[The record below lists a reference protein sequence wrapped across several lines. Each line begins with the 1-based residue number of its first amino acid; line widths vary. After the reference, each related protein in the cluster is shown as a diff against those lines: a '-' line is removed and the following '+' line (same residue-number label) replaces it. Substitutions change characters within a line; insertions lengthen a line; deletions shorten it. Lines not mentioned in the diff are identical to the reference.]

1 MKMEKN
7 NRPVRKPDWLKI
19 KINSEH
25 KEVSKL
31 LRDNKL
37 VTVCEEASCPNR
49 MECFSKK
56 TATFMILGSVC
67 TRNCRYCDVESGV
80 PTEVVDDSE
89 NIVKAIDTL
98 GLKYVVVT
106 SVTRDDLA
114 DGGASQF
121 VTTIEKVKAKD
132 CQIEVLIPDF
142 QGNIDAL
149 KAVIAAKPDV
159 LNHNI
164 EATRDI
170 FPIVRP
176 KGDYQESL
184 ELLKRIKEIDPSMT
198 SKSGFMVGIGETF
211 DEVVETL
218 KDLRNSG
225 VDIVTIGQYLQPSKE
240 NIEVSE
246 YVTPKTFS
254 EYAKIG
260 LELGFKNVY
269 SGPFVRSSYN
279 AEEVYKN

>member
-1 MKMEKN
+1 M
-7 NRPVRKPDWLKI
+7 RKPEWLKI
-19 KINSEH
+19 KINSDH
-25 KEVSKL
+25 IGVSRL
-31 LRDNKL
+31 LRENNL

-56 TATFMILGSVC
+56 TATFMILGDVC
-67 TRNCRYCDVESGV
+67 TRNCRYCDIISGT
-80 PTEVVDDSE
+80 PEDVVDDSE
-89 NIVKAIDTL
+89 NIVRAIDTL

-106 SVTRDDLA
+106 SVTRDDLP

-121 VTTIEKVKAKD
+121 VKTIKKVKDKG
-132 CQIEVLIPDF
+132 CKIEVLIPDLQNNF
-142 QGNIDAL
+142 EALKTIVDAL
-149 KAVIAAKPDV
+149 PDV

-164 EATRDI
+164 EATKDI

-176 KGDYQESL
+176 KGDYFESL
-184 ELLKRIKEIDPSMT
+184 KVLKEVKKINPEMT
-198 SKSGFMVGIGETF
+198 TKSGFMVGLGETF
-211 DEVVETL
+211 AEVVETL
-218 KDLRNSG
+218 KDLRDAN

-279 AEEVYKN
+279 AEEVYNN

>member
-1 MKMEKN
+1 
-7 NRPVRKPDWLKI
+7 
-19 KINSEH
+19 
-25 KEVSKL
+25 
-31 LRDNKL
+31 
-37 VTVCEEASCPNR
+37 
-49 MECFSKK
+49 
-56 TATFMILGSVC
+56 
-67 TRNCRYCDVESGV
+67 
-80 PTEVVDDSE
+80 
-89 NIVKAIDTL
+89 
-98 GLKYVVVT
+98 
-106 SVTRDDLA
+106 
-114 DGGASQF
+114 
-121 VTTIEKVKAKD
+121 
-132 CQIEVLIPDF
+132 
-142 QGNIDAL
+142 
-149 KAVIAAKPDV
+149 

>member
-1 MKMEKN
+1 M
-7 NRPVRKPDWLKI
+7 RKPEWLKI
-19 KINSEH
+19 KINSDH
-25 KEVSKL
+25 IGVSRL
-31 LRDNKL
+31 LRENKL

-56 TATFMILGSVC
+56 TATFMILGDVC
-67 TRNCRYCDVESGV
+67 TRNCRYCDVISGT
-80 PTEVVDDSE
+80 PENIVDDSD
-89 NIVKAIDTL
+89 NIVRAIDTL

-121 VTTIEKVKAKD
+121 VKTIKKVKDKG
-132 CQIEVLIPDF
+132 CKIEVLIPDLQNNF
-142 QGNIDAL
+142 EALKTIVDAL
-149 KAVIAAKPDV
+149 PDV

-164 EATRDI
+164 EAAKDI

-176 KGDYQESL
+176 KGDYLDSL
-184 ELLKRIKEIDPSMT
+184 EVLKEVKKINPDMT
-198 SKSGFMVGIGETF
+198 TKSGFMVGFGETF

-218 KDLRNSG
+218 KDLRNAN

-246 YVTPKTFS
+246 YVTPKMFS
-254 EYAKIG
+254 KYAKIG

-279 AEEVYKN
+279 AEEVYNK

>member
-1 MKMEKN
+1 MKKQM
-7 NRPVRKPDWLKI
+7 RKPDWLKI

-25 KEVSKL
+25 KGVSKL
-31 LRDNKL
+31 LRENKL

-67 TRNCRYCDVESGV
+67 TRNCRYCDVEAGV
-80 PTEVVDDSE
+80 PGAVVDDSE

-106 SVTRDDLA
+106 SVTRDDLS

-121 VTTIEKVKAKD
+121 VKTIEKVKAKD
-132 CQIEVLIPDF
+132 CQIEVLIPDLE
-142 QGNIDAL
+142 NNYVAL
-149 KAVIAAKPDV
+149 KSIVDADPDV

-164 EATRDI
+164 EATKNL

-176 KGDYQESL
+176 KGDYEGSL
-184 ELLKRIKEIDPSMT
+184 EVLKKVKEINPNMT
-198 SKSGFMVGIGETF
+198 TKSGFMVGLGESF
-211 DEVVETL
+211 EDVLETL
-218 KDLRNSG
+218 RDLHDAG
-225 VDIVTIGQYLQPSKE
+225 VDIVTIGQYLQPAKE
-240 NIEVSE
+240 NIEVAE
-246 YVTPKTFS
+246 YVTPEVFRD
-254 EYAKIG
+254 YAKYG
-260 LELGFKNVY
+260 LDLGFKNVY

>member
-1 MKMEKN
+1 
-7 NRPVRKPDWLKI
+7 
-19 KINSEH
+19 
-25 KEVSKL
+25 
-31 LRDNKL
+31 
-37 VTVCEEASCPNR
+37 
-49 MECFSKK
+49 
-56 TATFMILGSVC
+56 MILGSVC

-184 ELLKRIKEIDPSMT
+184 ELLKRIKEIDPTMT
-198 SKSGFMVGIGETF
+198 SKYGFMVGIGETF

>member
-1 MKMEKN
+1 MTKEKQT
-7 NRPVRKPDWLKI
+7 VRKPDWLKI

-25 KEVSKL
+25 RSVSKL
-31 LRDNKL
+31 LRENEL

-56 TATFMILGSVC
+56 TATFMILGSIC
-67 TRNCRYCDVESGV
+67 TRNCRYCDVEAGV
-80 PTEVVDDSE
+80 PGAVIDDSE

-106 SVTRDDLA
+106 SVTRDDLE

-121 VTTIEKVKAKD
+121 VKTIEKVKAKD
-132 CQIEVLIPDF
+132 CQIEVLIPDL
-142 QGNIDAL
+142 QNNYVAL
-149 KAVIAAKPDV
+149 KSIVDANPDV

-164 EATRDI
+164 EATKLQ

-176 KGDYQESL
+176 KGDYQGSL
-184 ELLKRIKEIDPSMT
+184 DVLKKVKEFNPDMVT
-198 SKSGFMVGIGETF
+198 KSGFMVGLGETKE
-211 DEVVETL
+211 EVFETL
-218 KDLRNSG
+218 RDLREAG
-225 VDIVTIGQYLQPSKE
+225 VDIVTIGQYLQPSKD

-246 YVTPKTFS
+246 YVTPKRFS
-254 EYAKIG
+254 EYAKYG
-260 LELGFKNVY
+260 MELGFQNVY

-279 AEEVYKN
+279 AEEVYKK

>member
-1 MKMEKN
+1 MKE
-7 NRPVRKPDWLKI
+7 RPERKPEWLKI

-31 LRDNKL
+31 LRENKL
-37 VTVCEEASCPNR
+37 FTVCEEASCPNR

-67 TRNCRYCDVESGV
+67 TRNCRYCDVETGIPGNV
-80 PTEVVDDSE
+80 EDDSN
-89 NIVKAIDTL
+89 NIVKTIETL

-106 SVTRDDLA
+106 SVTRDDLP

-121 VTTIEKVKAKD
+121 VTTINKVKEKD
-132 CQIEVLIPDF
+132 CQIEVLIPDL
-142 QGNIDAL
+142 QNNYEAL
-149 KAVIAAKPDV
+149 KTIVDAQPDV

-164 EATRDI
+164 EATKNI

-176 KGDYQESL
+176 KGDYEGSL
-184 ELLKRIKEIDPSMT
+184 EVLKKVKELDPTMT
-198 SKSGFMVGIGETF
+198 SKSGFMVGLGESF
-211 DEVVETL
+211 EDVLETL
-218 KDLRNSG
+218 RDLRNVG
-225 VDIVTIGQYLQPSKE
+225 VDIVTIGQYLQPSKD
-240 NIEVSE
+240 NIEVKE
-246 YVTPKTFS
+246 YVTPQTFRD
-254 EYAKIG
+254 YAKYG

-279 AEEVYKN
+279 AEEVYNKE